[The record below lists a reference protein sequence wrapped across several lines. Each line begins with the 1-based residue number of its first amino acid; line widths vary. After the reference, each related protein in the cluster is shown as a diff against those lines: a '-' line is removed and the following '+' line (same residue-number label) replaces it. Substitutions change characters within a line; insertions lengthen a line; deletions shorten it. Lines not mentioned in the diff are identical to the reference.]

1 MKYISLFILS
11 IFLFTTCS
19 APPKEAPKDP
29 ANVKRYELRGRIVSV
44 DRQNKTASIDHDEIP
59 GFMDSMTM
67 DFPIKEDHVFE
78 ELKPGVEIQAELVVD
93 NTADPSH
100 WLEKIAIISAPIP
113 GEPTPEVKEPAQ
125 IGKQVPDFSL
135 TDQDGKKIKFSDLH
149 GKATAIT
156 FIYRQCPLPEFC
168 IKMSRNFSDAARRI
182 LEDPEMKENVRLL
195 SISFDP
201 EHDTPEKLKQYG
213 IGYLGSDAD
222 EGFTVWTLAVGPDKD
237 IRKIADFFGLEYT
250 KTDNE
255 QSRFDH
261 TLVTA
266 VISPEGKVVN
276 VLSGSRWT
284 TDELI
289 ADLRSAAGEESK
301 PASE

>member
-1 MKYISLFILS
+1 MKYTILFILAA
-11 IFLFTTCS
+11 FLLTSCS
-19 APPKEAPKDP
+19 ASPKEAPKNP
-29 ANVKRYELRGRIVSV
+29 ANIKRYEMKGRVVSV
-44 DRQNKTASIDHDEIP
+44 DAANKTASIDHEEIP
-59 GFMDSMTM
+59 GFMEAMTM

-100 WLEKIAIISAPIP
+100 WLEKIAIISAPAP
-113 GEPTPEVKEPAQ
+113 GEPTPEVKEPDQ

-135 TDQDGKKIKFSDLH
+135 TDQDGKKIKFSDLK
-149 GKATAIT
+149 GKATAVT

-168 IKMSRNFSDAARRI
+168 IKMSRNFSDAARQI
-182 LEDPEMKENVRLL
+182 IEDPEMKENVRLL

-213 IGYLGSDAD
+213 IGYLGNDAD
-222 EGFTVWTLAVGPDKD
+222 EGFKVWQLAVGPDKE
-237 IRKIADFFGLEYT
+237 IRKVADFFGLKYT

-276 VLSGSRWT
+276 MLAGSRWT
-284 TDELI
+284 VDDLI
-289 ADLRSAAGEESK
+289 GDLKAASAKPENTASK
-301 PASE
+301 

>member
-1 MKYISLFILS
+1 MKYTILFILAA
-11 IFLFTTCS
+11 FLLSSCS
-19 APPKEAPKDP
+19 APPKEEPKNP
-29 ANVKRYELRGRIVSV
+29 ANVKRHELKGRVVSV
-44 DRQNKTASIDHDEIP
+44 DKAKKTASIDHEEVP
-59 GFMDSMTM
+59 GYMDAMTM

-78 ELKPGVEIQAELVVD
+78 ELKPGVEIQAELVED
-93 NTADPSH
+93 NTATPSY
-100 WLEKIAIISAPIP
+100 WLEKIAIISAPMP
-113 GEPTPEVKEPAQ
+113 GEPTPEVKEPEQ

-135 TDQDGKKIKFSDLH
+135 TDQDGKKIKFSDLK
-149 GKATAIT
+149 GKATAVT

-266 VISPEGKVVN
+266 VISPDGKVVN
-276 VLSGSRWT
+276 MLSGSRWT
-284 TDELI
+284 VDELI
-289 ADLRSAAGEESK
+289 HDLKAAAGPENTASK
-301 PASE
+301 